1 MPFSKPNNLSLEGF
15 LQQSFPAASAA
26 GVVCALPGLSDGAWC
41 VVVDDETL
49 VVRRD
54 ARASRARS
62 PRQYRALKRLPATL
76 APRPRR
82 CDNGWLAVTFLP
94 GDIHDALPPVPQ
106 LGALLYHL
114 HRQRCFGWRIEL
126 LPLLMRDWQ
135 QSAPTRRTRFWLRLL
150 HRLRRRGEPRPL
162 RLAPLH
168 MDVHPGNLVR
178 AQTQLRLIDWEYAG
192 DGDVALELAC
202 VWLDDATREALI
214 VDYAQR
220 ALMDATSLR
229 RQVARWRPWSGLLMA
244 GWYERRFQ
252 ETGDRTFIT
261 LADEAWRQLRGSE
274 YEGRE
279 TWVR

>member
-26 GVVCALPGLSDGAWC
+26 GVVCALPGLSDGAWR

-178 AQTQLRLIDWEYAG
+178 AQTQLRLIDWGVCGRWRRGAG
-192 DGDVALELAC
+192 AC
-202 VWLDDATREALI
+202 LRLLDDATREALI

-220 ALMDATSLR
+220 ALIDATVLR

-261 LADEAWRQLRGSE
+261 LADEAWRHLRGSE

>member
-1 MPFSKPNNLSLEGF
+1 
-15 LQQSFPAASAA
+15 
-26 GVVCALPGLSDGAWC
+26 
-41 VVVDDETL
+41 
-49 VVRRD
+49 
-54 ARASRARS
+54 
-62 PRQYRALKRLPATL
+62 
-76 APRPRR
+76 
-82 CDNGWLAVTFLP
+82 
-94 GDIHDALPPVPQ
+94 
-106 LGALLYHL
+106 
-114 HRQRCFGWRIEL
+114 
-126 LPLLMRDWQ
+126 MRDWQ

-168 MDVHPGNLVR
+168 MDVHPGNLVQ

-202 VWLDDATREALI
+202 VWLDDATREALL

-220 ALMDATSLR
+220 ALMDATLLR

-252 ETGDRTFIT
+252 ETGDRKFIT
-261 LADEAWRQLRGSE
+261 LADEAWRQLRRSV